1 MRISDWSSDVCSSDL
16 IVVEKEFPFSISLY
30 TLPAA
35 DIERGKVQMRMAIRR
50 FADCLAADHWPAYA
64 DEPTEV
70 GLHFAAR
77 KTIDF
82 HGSEQDAA
90 LINAQE
96 GVRSEEHT
104 SELQS
109 LMRTSYAVFCLKK
122 KKK

>member
-16 IVVEKEFPFSISLY
+16 IVVEKEFPYSISLY

-35 DIERGKVQMRMAIRR
+35 DIERGKVQMRMAVRR

-90 LINAQE
+90 LKIGRASCRERGGQY
-96 GVRSEEHT
+96 V
-104 SELQS
+104 
-109 LMRTSYAVFCLKK
+109 
-122 KKK
+122 

>member
-70 GLHFAAR
+70 GLHFAAFYYEGIEAIYGHRQMIDR
-77 KTIDF
+77 KSTRLNSS
-82 HGSEQDAA
+82 H
-90 LINAQE
+90 
-96 GVRSEEHT
+96 
-104 SELQS
+104 
-109 LMRTSYAVFCLKK
+109 
-122 KKK
+122 